1 MMQQGSDSQGPD
13 VRVEPLEQRG
23 RSLPASQRKLLFAGL
38 AAALVVALLV
48 AGLAMLFALRGPR
61 GGSSTAGGVP
71 TSTARTLPTATL
83 AASAT
88 PTNAPFVCA
97 NPAGS
102 QSTYVFINIDRQLY
116 RVTGCANPV
125 RLTSIAAD
133 TRLVPLAFSPTRRWL
148 MVVVGPS
155 QQSESGSPPSCLTL
169 LDPQTGAL
177 TKTRYCEDMSMSPA
191 YPIDRFIDWVDDAT
205 FLVAEFEQPANGTSP
220 VKILR
225 VSTTSLAST
234 SITTLTWVA
243 SEAAHGTDTGIK
255 LRGGFLYYGGYAS
268 ASEGGA
274 WLHRVAL
281 ADGSDS
287 KLFKLGL
294 TLTGGCQVYEG
305 PCNWTGPW
313 DISADGTRVVYHN
326 PGPTI
331 SRTDTANPPETP
343 LYISNPDGSAAL
355 KLTSPTG
362 TTHYMSTPALSPS
375 GAWVTAPNSNW
386 DTVLLATDGSGTA
399 IPLPY
404 QYGFAAWG
412 ADSKS
417 AILGSPDGYAVYTL
431 ATRAVVDLAPGTKY
445 YVWAA

>member
-1 MMQQGSDSQGPD
+1 MMQQGPDSQGPD
-13 VRVEPLEQRG
+13 VRIEPLEQRG
-23 RSLPASQRKLLFAGL
+23 GRLPASQRKLLLAGL
-38 AAALVVALLV
+38 AAALVVVLLI
-48 AGLAMLFALRGPR
+48 AGLALLSALRSPH
-61 GGSSTAGGVP
+61 GGSPTAGGAP
-71 TSTARTLPTATL
+71 TSTARPLPTTTL
-83 AASAT
+83 ASSAT

-102 QSTYVFINIDRQLY
+102 NSTYVFMNTDRQLY

-125 RLTSIAAD
+125 RLTSLAAD
-133 TRLVPLAFSPTRRWL
+133 TRLIPLAFSPTHRWL

-155 QQSESGSPPSCLTL
+155 QQSETGSPPSCQAL

-177 TKTRYCEDMSMSPA
+177 TRTRYCEDMSASPA
-191 YPIDRFIDWVDDAT
+191 YPIDRFIDWVDDGT
-205 FLVAEFEQPANGTSP
+205 FLVAEFEQPANGTTP

-225 VSTTSLAST
+225 VSAASLAST

-243 SEAAHGTDTGIK
+243 NDATYGTDTGIK

-274 WLHRVAL
+274 WLHRVSL

-294 TLTGGCQVYEG
+294 TLTGGCQVYDG

-313 DISADGTRVVYHN
+313 DISAGGTRVVYHN

-331 SRTDTANPPETP
+331 SRSDTTNPPDTP
-343 LYISNPDGSAAL
+343 LYITNPDGSAAL
-355 KLTSPTG
+355 KLTSPSG

-375 GAWVTAPNSNW
+375 GAWVTAPNNNG

-404 QYGFAAWG
+404 QYNFAAWG
-412 ADSKS
+412 TDSKS
-417 AILGSPDGYAVYTL
+417 AILASPDGFAVYTL
-431 ATRAVVDLAPGTKY
+431 ATRAVVDLAPGTNSY
-445 YVWAA
+445 LWAA